1 MMRRTFILPSMV
13 LLSMLLSGC
22 ETLRKSPQVDL
33 AEPASYPTRPASSQE
48 APALR
53 ATGGLFKANSYRS
66 AFEDRRAR
74 MPGDMVTVQIIEN
87 ISARQSSS
95 SSIDRS
101 GAVDTSVS
109 ALPFLDKS
117 LTDRLGVG
125 GKSSN
130 LFGGKGGTESANNF
144 SGTITATVME
154 VLPNGHLALYGEK
167 QVGLNENVD
176 VLKFSGTVAPHT
188 ILPGNVVSSTQVANV
203 RIVSRNRGAQ
213 GETQAIGWLSRVFL
227 SVSPF

>member
-1 MMRRTFILPSMV
+1 MIRPTFLLP
-13 LLSMLLSGC
+13 LLALLLSGC
-22 ETLRKSPQVDL
+22 ETLRQSPQVDL
-33 AEPASYPTRPASSQE
+33 ADPASYPMRVAAGQE
-48 APALR
+48 ATALR
-53 ATGGLFKANSYRS
+53 PTGGLFKAATYRP
-66 AFEDRRAR
+66 AFENRRAR
-74 MPGDMVTVQIIEN
+74 MPGDMVTVQISEN

-101 GAVDTSVS
+101 GAVDASVS
-109 ALPFLDKS
+109 ALPYTDKS
-117 LTDRLGVG
+117 STDRLGLG

-130 LFGGKGGTESANNF
+130 VFGGKGGTESANNF

-176 VLKFSGTVAPHT
+176 VLKFSGTVDPHT

-203 RIVSRNRGAQ
+203 RIASRNRGAQ
-213 GETQAIGWLSRVFL
+213 GESQAIGWLSRVFL
-227 SVSPF
+227 SVLPF

>member
-1 MMRRTFILPSMV
+1 MRTTFLLP
-13 LLSMLLSGC
+13 LLALMALLLSGC
-22 ETLRKSPQVDL
+22 ETLRQSPQVDL
-33 AEPASYPTRPASSQE
+33 VEPASYPTRLASVQE
-48 APALR
+48 APAVR
-53 ATGGLFKANSYRS
+53 STGGLFKPTTYRP

-74 MPGDMVTVQIIEN
+74 MPGDMVTVQISEN

-95 SSIDRS
+95 SIDRS
-101 GAVDTSVS
+101 GTVDAGVS
-109 ALPFLDKS
+109 ALPFVDKS
-117 LTDRLGVG
+117 STDRLGIG

-144 SGTITATVME
+144 SGTITATVMDI
-154 VLPNGHLALYGEK
+154 LPNGHLALYGEK

-213 GETQAIGWLSRVFL
+213 GETQAMGWLSRVFL
-227 SVSPF
+227 SVLPF